1 MAFFAAEM
9 VARRIPSLNTGTSW
23 EHRIPHPR
31 FGWVLEPSV
40 SYVNRLPEE
49 SVAVSHNAEGWRD
62 LPRAKNKDDGVMRIV
77 VLGDSFMEAF
87 SVNFEDALPA
97 RLERLIS
104 TAERRVEV
112 INLGV
117 GGYSTLQ
124 EYLVFDTVGRE
135 YRPDVV
141 VLAMYLNNDLA
152 ENTRELQLLQGK
164 DRRKIDSRPFLDPQV
179 EAGWRITD
187 VDFRSAQNRYEENRR
202 QRWERQ
208 NRLVRNSAL
217 LQLAQRLWGRL
228 KTLGAD
234 EPMPAPRVG
243 PDLSSF
249 VEHYCDEPPE
259 VVQAWNVTKRILA
272 RLNQEVRAT
281 GARLLAMSVPPI
293 HEVDEDVMTRV
304 LSQFSQPDR
313 LCLEQA
319 IGYRRLAELLG
330 ELDIDYLDLMPA
342 FRYARRQT
350 GVELFRRSDL
360 HWNPQG
366 HALAARELAAA
377 LEDRGYLEARLN

>member
-1 MAFFAAEM
+1 
-9 VARRIPSLNTGTSW
+9 
-23 EHRIPHPR
+23 
-31 FGWVLEPSV
+31 
-40 SYVNRLPEE
+40 
-49 SVAVSHNAEGWRD
+49 
-62 LPRAKNKDDGVMRIV
+62 
-77 VLGDSFMEAF
+77 
-87 SVNFEDALPA
+87 LPA

-124 EYLVFDTVGRE
+124 EYLVFDTVGRQ

-152 ENTRELQLLQGK
+152 ENTRELQVLQGK
-164 DRRKIDSRPFLDPQV
+164 DRGKIDSRPFLDPQV

-187 VDFRSAQNRYEENRR
+187 VDFRSAQKRYEENRR
-202 QRWERQ
+202 RWSERQ
-208 NRLVRNSAL
+208 SRLVRNSAL
-217 LQLAQRLWGRL
+217 LQLANFLWGRL
-228 KTLGAD
+228 KALGAD
-234 EPMPAPRVG
+234 EPMLAPRVG
-243 PDLSSF
+243 RDLSSF

-259 VVQAWNVTKRILA
+259 VVRAWKVTKRILA

-281 GARLLAMSVPPI
+281 GARLLAMSVPAI

-304 LSQFSQPDR
+304 LSQFSPNR

-342 FRYARRQT
+342 FRYARRQS

-366 HALAARELAAA
+366 HSLAARELAAA
-377 LEDRGYLEARLN
+377 LEDRGYLVSSFSGNKGDAPLN